1 MNLNDHC
8 VICLEEGNLIKYNHC
23 GKFDI
28 HENCLNKW
36 EFNDCIICRKKIIQ
50 DSEEQILILDTTSN
64 AMSNTTSNA
73 ISDARSNYYY
83 ILSNMYLI
91 LGTLIII
98 AYLIFIFSKILHVR
112 KVHGNYEFYFT
123 F

>member
-28 HENCLNKW
+28 HQNCLNQW
-36 EFNDCIICRKKIIQ
+36 EFNDCIICREKIIQ
-50 DSEEQILILDTTSN
+50 NSEEQILLSDPI
-64 AMSNTTSNA
+64 SNTWS
-73 ISDARSNYYY
+73 IYNYYY

-112 KVHGNYEFYFT
+112 IVNGNYEFYIVF
-123 F
+123 

>member
-28 HENCLNKW
+28 HQNCLNKW
-36 EFNDCIICRKKIIQ
+36 KFNDCIICRKKIIQ
-50 DSEEQILILDTTSN
+50 DSEEQILMLDAISYP
-64 AMSNTTSNA
+64 

-112 KVHGNYEFYFT
+112 KVNGNYEFYFT

>member
-28 HENCLNKW
+28 HQNCLNKW
-36 EFNDCIICRKKIIQ
+36 EFNDCIICRKKIIE
-50 DSEEQILILDTTSN
+50 DSEKQILISDPISN
-64 AMSNTTSNA
+64 M
-73 ISDARSNYYY
+73 RSIYNYYY
-83 ILSNMYLI
+83 ILSNMYLT

-112 KVHGNYEFYFT
+112 KVNGNYEFYVT
-123 F
+123 FN